1 MFSKS
6 LEQKKR
12 EEKEKKNR
20 KEREERE
27 RIEKKERI
35 KKMEDTNRKRSEE
48 AKKDKAEKALRE
60 LLESENK
67 KESKNKKKTHTIS
80 KKQKKKILKY
90 LNNSDSKT
98 KSINVKELLKPS
110 GEWVHI
116 NGGKKSRKKLNKKK
130 KRKNSKK
137 SRKISRKRKGG
148 MPKMLSNMLDR
159 KRKKQ
164 KPITAKKN
172 KRKNNRNRPIQ
183 RYTRKKPNRF
193 ERKVQPNRDRSWESK
208 RKSLNENAER
218 IIAYYNKIPKVI
230 GFGQIPEL
238 RRRAQKAPFFQK
250 ILYYTLI
257 IGMLTSLTAPG
268 STNNS
273 NTATAELSN
282 SPIPGVVTP
291 DVAFEWHIGTDVT
304 TPFEQNFYEKL
315 DEQGRKMYKKGKEK
329 MAGKN

>member
-1 MFSKS
+1 MRR
-6 LEQKKR
+6 QKN
-12 EEKEKKNR
+12 EKLK
-20 KEREERE
+20 
-27 RIEKKERI
+27 
-35 KKMEDTNRKRSEE
+35 
-48 AKKDKAEKALRE
+48 KALKE

-67 KESKNKKKTHTIS
+67 KKTHKIS
-80 KKQKKKILKY
+80 KKQKKKILNY
-90 LNNSDSKT
+90 LNNYDI
-98 KSINVKELLKPS
+98 KSINEKKLFKPN
-110 GEWVHI
+110 GKWVHI
-116 NGGKKSRKKLNKKK
+116 NGGRKSRKNINYKKK
-130 KRKNSKK
+130 QKNGKK

-148 MPKMLSNMLDR
+148 MPKMPSNTLDK
-159 KRKKQ
+159 KRKNQ

-172 KRKNNRNRPIQ
+172 KWKNNRNRPIQ
-183 RYTRKKPNRF
+183 KYTNKKPNRF
-193 ERKVQPNRDRSWESK
+193 KIKVQPNRDRVWDAK

-218 IIAYYNKIPKVI
+218 IIAYYNKMPKVI

-257 IGMLTSLTAPG
+257 IGMLSSLTAPG

-329 MAGKN
+329 MAGKI